1 MMVSEDEIRKQ
12 ICEIGKRMYDRNMV
26 AANDG
31 NISVKISDN
40 EILCTPTGVSK
51 GFLSPGD
58 LCKVD
63 TKGNVIQTNS
73 GRMPSSEMKM
83 HLRVYEERPD
93 VKAVVHAHPVYA
105 TTFAVAN
112 IPLSQP
118 IIPKTIINFG
128 CVPIAKYGRPST
140 MEIPDAVS
148 EFVSY
153 FDAVL
158 LEKLGALTYSD
169 SLEAAY
175 MKMESVEFYAQL
187 LYQSKLLGVPR
198 ELTPGQMEELYE
210 LRRQSGMQGRHPA
223 NLGEPA
229 DACRF
234 HCANCGRKC
243 EKGD

>member
-1 MMVSEDEIRKQ
+1 
-12 ICEIGKRMYDRNMV
+12 
-26 AANDG
+26 
-31 NISVKISDN
+31 
-40 EILCTPTGVSK
+40 
-51 GFLSPGD
+51 
-58 LCKVD
+58 
-63 TKGNVIQTNS
+63 
-73 GRMPSSEMKM
+73 
-83 HLRVYEERPD
+83 
-93 VKAVVHAHPVYA
+93 
-105 TTFAVAN
+105 
-112 IPLSQP
+112 
-118 IIPKTIINFG
+118 
-128 CVPIAKYGRPST
+128 

-158 LEKLGALTYSD
+158 LEKHGALTYSD